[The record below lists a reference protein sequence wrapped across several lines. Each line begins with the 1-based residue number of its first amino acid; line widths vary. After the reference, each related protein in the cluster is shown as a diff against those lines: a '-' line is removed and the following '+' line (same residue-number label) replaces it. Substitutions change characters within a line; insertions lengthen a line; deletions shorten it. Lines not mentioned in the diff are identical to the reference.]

1 MNKLPIYKI
10 TIDNG
15 ADGIEKMSLV
25 EFPAVEIDFL
35 AFASEQKQ
43 PMKFSIDEEK
53 HIVFGPAIRADYPIY
68 RYSPTM
74 GEYFTV
80 FTKDV
85 IEELYQKFMIEQKF
99 NCVNLEH
106 NSDTND
112 IYLLQSF
119 IKSSDTGL
127 NPVGFEDCADGS
139 WFIAYKVLNDEVW
152 QGVKSGKFNG
162 FSIEGWFSLD
172 ELKEKDEIDELEKI
186 INDILL

>member
-10 TIDNG
+10 SLDNS
-15 ADGIEKMSLV
+15 ADGISKMSLV
-25 EFPAVEIDFL
+25 EFPAVEQDFL
-35 AFASEQKQ
+35 AFTRQESI
-43 PMKFSIDEEK
+43 KFSINEEK
-53 HIVFGPAIRADYPIY
+53 RIVFGPAIRADYPIY
-68 RYSPTM
+68 RISPTI

-80 FTKDV
+80 FTKDI

-127 NPVGFEDCADGS
+127 TPIGFEDCADGS
-139 WFIAYKVLNDEVW
+139 WFVAYKVLNDEVW

-172 ELKEKDEIDELEKI
+172 EVKENDELEKLI
-186 INDILL
+186 DDILQ